1 MDKRPVSDGNAG
13 STTTSADPDV
23 FRGALVVVAA
33 AAGLVWALTT
43 HGSSEDARYE
53 PELKS
58 PPDTP
63 KHSSLRT

>member
-1 MDKRPVSDGNAG
+1 MAKRPVSDGNAG

-23 FRGALVVVAA
+23 FRGALVLVAA
-33 AAGLVWALTT
+33 ATGLVWALTA
-43 HGSSEDARYE
+43 HGSSEDPRNE
-53 PELKS
+53 PELT